1 MEIKHNKGSTIFS
14 VWLYWKILQQEQKA
28 FGFRVICLWR
38 GDRIVT
44 KQKEPKQANVEI
56 RGIFHLFKILKFV
69 AILIFERSGS
79 RVGSNLS
86 QNLKRKNV
94 KGSCRNRRLTFV
106 GLVGIFFRVS
116 LCWETWI
123 LLITLNQFLYLLLG
137 RMKRIL

>member
-1 MEIKHNKGSTIFS
+1 M
-14 VWLYWKILQQEQKA
+14 
-28 FGFRVICLWR
+28 
-38 GDRIVT
+38 
-44 KQKEPKQANVEI
+44 EI

-94 KGSCRNRRLTFV
+94 KGSYRNRRLTFV

-116 LCWETWI
+116 LC
-123 LLITLNQFLYLLLG
+123 
-137 RMKRIL
+137 